1 VPGPRGP
8 VVSLEMLRNVQLK
21 STKRRHIDQAGRS
34 PRSGRITKNRTTS
47 NVSLSPILTGSEG
60 NLERILR
67 RVESN
72 RGPRRLLSA
81 STSLHDHDFAQ
92 ETQSSQSLETL
103 THG

>member
-47 NVSLSPILTGSEG
+47 NISLSPILTGSEG

-67 RVESN
+67 RVDSN
-72 RGPRRLLSA
+72 RPRRLLSA
-81 STSLHDHDFAQ
+81 STSLHDHDFVK

-103 THG
+103 THV